1 MNIDEFKI
9 NIERRVIA
17 CIESI
22 SKDNSFFDPS
32 IKRYELRLNKGH
44 ETILLC
50 NSAVIRVKQF
60 KSKEPRLELPKK
72 YIDLS
77 GLQNLAKYTDSEINW
92 GKLPFTESVTTQ
104 VINNI
109 KAIFEQC
116 YMDESVESFGCC
128 SRYNECSN
136 EMKCLHPDIKFA
148 KGCIYKTHLENGRIF
163 YGKNRNI
170 DHLFDGHS
178 QNKSVEVTDSVCQSS
193 FEFES

>member
-9 NIERRVIA
+9 NIEKNVSA
-17 CIESI
+17 SIEEI
-22 SKDNSFFDPS
+22 SKDNSFFDPT
-32 IKRYELRLNKGH
+32 IKRYEIRINKGY

-50 NSAVIRVKQF
+50 NSAVIRVRQF
-60 KSKEPRLELPKK
+60 KNKEPHLELPRK

-77 GLQNLAKYTDSEINW
+77 GLQNEAKYTNSETNW
-92 GKLPFTESVTTQ
+92 GKLLFSESVTTQ

-128 SRYNECSN
+128 ARYKECSD
-136 EMKCLHPDIKFA
+136 EIKCLHPDIKFA

-170 DHLFDGHS
+170 DKIPENHS
-178 QNKSVEVTDSVCQSS
+178 RAEKNCS
-193 FEFES
+193 